1 MKAPRTKTKYALL
14 LVGSH
19 IPVSVVGLSAF
30 QCAQGVQIW
39 CLPLAFAVASRL
51 LSGLHHIAAR
61 LTLQKR
67 AAILKLV
74 VGLLFDP

>member
-1 MKAPRTKTKYALL
+1 MKAPRTNSKDDRR

-19 IPVSVVGLSAF
+19 ILVFVAGLSAF

-39 CLPLAFAVASRL
+39 CPPLAFAVASRL

-61 LTLQKR
+61 LILQKR